1 MQQLHS
7 SLLAMQKPTLLK
19 ALLQGLLSSVLALHD
34 QWVGTILP
42 KYFKTLNSFLDD
54 PRQLFADGL
63 MDKCLS
69 S

>member
-7 SLLAMQKPTLLK
+7 NLLAMQKPTLLK

-34 QWVGTILP
+34 QWVGNILP
-42 KYFKTLNSFLDD
+42 KYFKTLNSSLDD
-54 PRQLFADGL
+54 PRHLFADGL